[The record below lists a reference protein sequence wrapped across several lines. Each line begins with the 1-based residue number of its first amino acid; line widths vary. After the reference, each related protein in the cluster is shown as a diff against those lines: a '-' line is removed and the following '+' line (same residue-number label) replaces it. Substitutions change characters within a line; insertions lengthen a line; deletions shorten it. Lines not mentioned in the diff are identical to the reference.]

1 MSQINFIR
9 SMKSINISL
18 PESMDTYIQEQV
30 KIHGYNSVSEYL
42 QNLINQEQKRQA
54 NEQLEQLLLESLDS
68 GEATEMT
75 QQDWLDIRQ
84 AVREKF
90 VSEKGEN

>member
-1 MSQINFIR
+1 
-9 SMKSINISL
+9 MKSINISL